1 MQRNQN
7 PVFEGGEIRQQRIIP
22 AANLDYVN
30 LALSNPYGGI
40 QDERVDYY
48 RKRGIG
54 EDYAVP
60 GAGGLGSGISHS
72 VYRVP
77 KSELITLNQLQKIRK
92 NEMNAMKA
100 AEAEAKAAADALR
113 RSEMNANLASI
124 VYTNAP
130 MVNIDIDSPI
140 NLSNLAHNAT
150 KLAMDTRVI
159 NDKSFRINK
168 NGTISIRKKTGK
180 KKTIKMPMRST
191 EYRNFPAYNKEIN
204 EEINL
209 KIPVRK
215 NFTPRQEYIYHVSPP
230 SIDEIVAAAKDAFIQ
245 TEKNKIDENIV
256 AKVKKTFPNYFGHN
270 RIYRMKRPQEQIT
283 EKNRL
288 IQDHMQR
295 KMPKIESVLA
305 KLREGLFMGT
315 ITQDNKS
322 VEKEVNLLTFPGL
335 KNINFSTAATTAA
348 RHYDDPFVGRG
359 GQRKTRKLKR

>member
-1 MQRNQN
+1 M
-7 PVFEGGEIRQQRIIP
+7 FEGGEIRPLLSGTPSRGFSATPSRGFGSSATPSRGFGAQQRTTP

-60 GAGGLGSGISHS
+60 GAGGYGAGVSHY

-92 NEMNAMKA
+92 NEMNAMIA
-100 AEAEAKAAADALR
+100 AEAEAKATADALR
-113 RSEMNANLASI
+113 RTEMNANLASI
-124 VYTNAP
+124 VYSNTP
-130 MVNIDIDSPI
+130 MAKIDIDLPI

-150 KLAMDTRVI
+150 KLAMDTKLA
-159 NDKSFRINK
+159 NDKIMKRKQK
-168 NGTISIRKKTGK
+168 NGTV
-180 KKTIKMPMRST
+180 M
-191 EYRNFPAYNKEIN
+191 YRNGKT
-204 EEINL
+204 L
-209 KIPVRK
+209 KFMK
-215 NFTPRQEYIYHVSPP
+215 NTNYKKLNPP
-230 SIDEIVAAAKDAFIQ
+230 SIDEIVAAAKNAFIQ

-270 RIYRMKRPQEQIT
+270 RIYRVKRPQEQIT

-288 IQDHMQR
+288 IQQHIER

-315 ITQDNKS
+315 ITQDNKP
-322 VEKEVNLLTFPGL
+322 VEKKEVNLLTFTGL
-335 KNINFSTAATTAA
+335 NNLNFSTVAPTAA
-348 RHYDDPFVGRG
+348 AQYYDPFVGLNNSQNIFGRG